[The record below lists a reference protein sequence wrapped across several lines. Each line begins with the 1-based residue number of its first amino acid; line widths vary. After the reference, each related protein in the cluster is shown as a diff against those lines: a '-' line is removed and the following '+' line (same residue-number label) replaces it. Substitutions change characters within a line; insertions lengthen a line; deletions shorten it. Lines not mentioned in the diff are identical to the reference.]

1 MKIIKW
7 GIALLLS
14 IFFIFMGVQKFGSE
28 NMIFTTIAA
37 KSGIGFFEPIV
48 RMLVGVAELIAA
60 VLLLIPAARF
70 FGALLGLGILF
81 GAIGFHLSPWLGI
94 FVPME
99 PGGDLSP
106 VLFIMSIIFTGINV
120 VALKLEKTRIR
131 RSIPSRPPTQVGA

>member
-1 MKIIKW
+1 
-7 GIALLLS
+7 
-14 IFFIFMGVQKFGSE
+14 
-28 NMIFTTIAA
+28 
-37 KSGIGFFEPIV
+37 
-48 RMLVGVAELIAA
+48 
-60 VLLLIPAARF
+60 LLIPTGRI